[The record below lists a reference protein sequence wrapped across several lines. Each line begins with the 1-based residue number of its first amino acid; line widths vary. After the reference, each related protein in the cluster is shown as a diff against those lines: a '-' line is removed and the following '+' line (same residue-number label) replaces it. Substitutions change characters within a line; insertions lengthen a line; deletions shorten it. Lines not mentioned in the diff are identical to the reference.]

1 MTITVVNPTRSRI
14 CGFCATGHHGRCS
27 IGVSVRRHEGQDYPE
42 GAIHP
47 CVCEDG
53 GCELGRR
60 KCTYCGNRETSEVD
74 PETWE
79 CFDIEGCRAG
89 VEARREASPLMRQLR
104 EAQENATMAKI
115 EANKEKAEKVAK
127 TKEPTYCLVT
137 GEPTKGG
144 LFKPGMD
151 ARYVSE
157 RVTEVINGKFS
168 AKAEQTARA
177 KMKKDGV
184 SEKLV
189 AKFDKSLGLARE
201 KQEKRD
207 AAKAE
212 KAEAKASA

>member
-1 MTITVVNPTRSRI
+1 MAITVVRPEKARR
-14 CGFCATGHHGRCS
+14 CGPCSTGHHATCT
-27 IGVSVRRHEGQDYPE
+27 IGVRVHRHAGVSYPE

-47 CVCEDG
+47 CLCEDG
-53 GCELGRR
+53 GCEPGRR
-60 KCTYCGNRETSEVD
+60 KCTYCNNRNTSDVD
-74 PETWE
+74 PTTWE
-79 CFDIEGCRAG
+79 CFDLDLCRAT
-89 VEARREASPLMRQLR
+89 VEARREANPLLRQLR
-104 EAQENATMAKI
+104 EAQENAAMAKI
-115 EANKEKAEKVAK
+115 EASKEKAEKVAK
-127 TKEPTYCLVT
+127 TKEPTFCLVT

-157 RVTEVINGKFS
+157 RVTEVLNGKFS
-168 AKAEQTARA
+168 KKAEDAARA

-212 KAEAKASA
+212 KAEAKANA

>member
-1 MTITVVNPTRSRI
+1 
-14 CGFCATGHHGRCS
+14 
-27 IGVSVRRHEGQDYPE
+27 
-42 GAIHP
+42 
-47 CVCEDG
+47 
-53 GCELGRR
+53 
-60 KCTYCGNRETSEVD
+60 
-74 PETWE
+74 
-79 CFDIEGCRAG
+79 
-89 VEARREASPLMRQLR
+89 
-104 EAQENATMAKI
+104 MAKI